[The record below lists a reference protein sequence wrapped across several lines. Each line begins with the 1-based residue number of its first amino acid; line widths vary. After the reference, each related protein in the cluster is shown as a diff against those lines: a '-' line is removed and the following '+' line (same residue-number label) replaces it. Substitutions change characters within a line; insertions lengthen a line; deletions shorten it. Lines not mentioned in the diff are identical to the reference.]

1 MSKISTAST
10 IVAWDFNV
18 KIGKKKGSENCI
30 GQCSRRRNDNGS
42 KLGVFREMNNKVIT
56 NSCFRHP
63 AKHKIWYQKRISPT
77 TKIVSNT
84 YNQIDYIILDQ
95 KQKQTLTDA
104 RSYGRTETSSYH
116 RLVKARMEKT
126 WPRLDHQRIPRSH
139 QQKFDTKHLT
149 QSKDDQGGYNEQI
162 IQEIKNKLHAETTIT
177 NKWDLLKSI
186 VKSAAESKVGYKRK
200 EFSKYVSDP
209 EIERMSKEQ
218 KDLRLQ
224 IEKCQDHELIKHLRN
239 SRKKILK

>member
-63 AKHKIWYQKRISPT
+63 AKHKIWSQKRINPT

-104 RSYGRTETSSYH
+104 PSYGRTETSSYH
-116 RLVKARMEKT
+116 RLVKVRMEKT
-126 WPRLDHQRIPRSH
+126 WPRLDHQRIPRLH

-186 VKSAAESKVGYKRK
+186 IKSAAESKVGYKRK

-209 EIERMSKEQ
+209 EIERMSEEQ